1 MRLILTAKKKK
12 KTRVPEEKT
21 RRSGRKA
28 IIKQIIE
35 KKFPKLKKDLNGQ

>member
-1 MRLILTAKKKK
+1 MRLILTAKKK